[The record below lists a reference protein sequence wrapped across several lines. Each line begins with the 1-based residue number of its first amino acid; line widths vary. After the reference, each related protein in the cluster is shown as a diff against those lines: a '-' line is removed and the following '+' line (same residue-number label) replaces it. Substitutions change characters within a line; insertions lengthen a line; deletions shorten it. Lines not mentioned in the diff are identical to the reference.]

1 MLIYVF
7 RGYRDGQKQHSVGV
21 LIKRWSEN
29 MEQVYRKTPM
39 PKCDFKK
46 VAKQVQRL
54 SSIIPTRVLEN
65 LTSKD
70 LSNKNLI
77 KASENKPTRML
88 YWVNS

>member
-1 MLIYVF
+1 
-7 RGYRDGQKQHSVGV
+7 
-21 LIKRWSEN
+21 
-29 MEQVYRKTPM
+29 MEQVYRKTCM

-54 SSIIPTRVLEN
+54 SSTIPTRVLEN

-88 YWVNS
+88 YWENS

>member
-7 RGYRDGQKQHSVGV
+7 RGYRDGQKQPSVGV

-29 MEQVYRKTPM
+29 MEQVYRKTHM

-54 SSIIPTRVLEN
+54 SSTIPTRVLEN

-88 YWVNS
+88 YWENS

>member
-7 RGYRDGQKQHSVGV
+7 RGYRDGQKQPSVGV

-46 VAKQVQRL
+46 AAKQVQRL
-54 SSIIPTRVLEN
+54 SRTIPTRVLEN

-88 YWVNS
+88 YWENS